1 MLLYLS
7 LDRPIFVLPVV
18 PNHKHAPSSLCVVS
32 SSVSPVPPLG
42 FFRSQRQGNG
52 CGWVA
57 GGVVVVG
64 VVVEEEKAIQDSS
77 SATSPSSPFFFVRIF
92 ISRARLSLRSFFFGR

>member
-1 MLLYLS
+1 MLLY

-18 PNHKHAPSSLCVVS
+18 PIREHAPSSLCVVV
-32 SSVSPVPPLG
+32 SSVSPVSPLG

-57 GGVVVVG
+57 GGVGVVV
-64 VVVEEEKAIQDSS
+64 VVVEEEDKAIQDSS
-77 SATSPSSPFFFVRIF
+77 SATSSSSPFFFARIF
-92 ISRARLSLRSFFFGR
+92 ISRARLSLRSFFFGRQ